1 MGFGSEEDLISWSL
15 KVKVK
20 CKNNEQVI
28 KVDDVI
34 FLGSKI
40 QKDGYGKHDERRH
53 LLLGRTC
60 LVKMHV
66 LVLKLLRG
74 VLVTWIRSSDGQG
87 GLCGHMTTCQA
98 TGLYL
103 QSRDCIL

>member
-40 QKDGYGKHDERRH
+40 QKDGYGKHEERRH
-53 LLLGRTC
+53 LLLGRKTIIC
-60 LVKMHV
+60 LDKMHV

-74 VLVTWIRSSDGQG
+74 
-87 GLCGHMTTCQA
+87 
-98 TGLYL
+98 YL
-103 QSRDCIL
+103 